1 MPTSTA
7 GNDRSGLVPVPMV
20 NESPSARNL
29 SGMLKCSSLG
39 ELSRKDPVTDFDL
52 IIIGGGP
59 AGLTAGLYAA
69 RANMKAILLDSKD
82 VGGEILNTELI
93 EDYPGFE
100 SVTGSELAQKMA
112 EHALKFGLKIETYK
126 PVKEIRSEGDQKIVK
141 LEDGT
146 ELSAYAVIVTVG
158 GEPTKLGVVGE
169 KEYHGRGVSYCAVC
183 DGAFFKGADLA
194 VIGGGDSAFQEGLFL
209 TRFANKLYVVHRRNE
224 FRAQAILQDRLLKQ
238 DKVEPITPAE
248 VVEIGGNGDVKW
260 IDIDRG
266 GKRERVN
273 VEGVFVFIGF
283 KPVGRYLFNDH
294 IDHDKNGYLITDQFM
309 RTSIPG
315 VYAAGDTRAQLAK
328 QITTAVGDAT
338 TAVLHAERYIE
349 ELKHAERAFPQVPRD
364 VVARAT
370 AGMRILTFGPGE
382 TVIREGEKADAFY
395 VIAHGE
401 AEVVA
406 RDAAGHEHVL
416 NTLKEDQYFGELGL
430 LRAEPRN
437 ATVRAKGSLEVI
449 QVSAEAFRMMVES
462 SKQTAE
468 EIARVAQSRVR
479 TEVGSPR

>member
-1 MPTSTA
+1 M
-7 GNDRSGLVPVPMV
+7 
-20 NESPSARNL
+20 
-29 SGMLKCSSLG
+29 
-39 ELSRKDPVTDFDL
+39 DPVTDLDL

-69 RANMKAILLDSKD
+69 RANMKTILLDSKD

-100 SVTGSELAQKMA
+100 SVTGADLARKMA

-126 PVKEIRSEGDQKIVK
+126 PVKEIRSEGDRKIVK

-209 TRFANKLYVVHRRNE
+209 TRFANKLYVVHRRND
-224 FRAQAILQDRLLKQ
+224 FRAQAILQDRLLKM

-248 VVEIGGNGDVKW
+248 VKEIGGNGDVKW
-260 IDIDRG
+260 IDIERD
-266 GKRERVN
+266 GKRERVK

-283 KPVGRYLFNDH
+283 KPVGRHLFKEH
-294 IDHDKNGYLITDQFM
+294 IDHDKNGYLITDQYM

-315 VYAAGDTRAQLAK
+315 IYAAGDTRAQLAK

-349 ELKHAERAFPQVPRD
+349 ELKHAERAFPDVPRD
-364 VVARAT
+364 VIVRAT
-370 AGMRILTFGPGE
+370 EGMRVLTFAPGDV
-382 TVIREGEKADAFY
+382 VIHEGDKAEDFY
-395 VIAHGE
+395 VIAKGE
-401 AEVVA
+401 ALVVQ
-406 RDAAGHEHVL
+406 RDNSGVEHVIS
-416 NTLKEDQYFGELGL
+416 TLKEDQYFGEIGL
-430 LRAEPRN
+430 LTGDRRN
-437 ATVRAKGSLEVI
+437 ATIRAKTSLEVI
-449 QVSAEAFRMMVES
+449 AVSQDAFRMMVES
-462 SKQTAE
+462 SKQTADD
-468 EIARVAQSRVR
+468 IAKVASSRIRGVEAPTR
-479 TEVGSPR
+479 

>member
-1 MPTSTA
+1 
-7 GNDRSGLVPVPMV
+7 
-20 NESPSARNL
+20 
-29 SGMLKCSSLG
+29 
-39 ELSRKDPVTDFDL
+39 VTDLDL

-69 RANMKAILLDSKD
+69 RANMKTVLLDSKD

-100 SVTGSELAQKMA
+100 SVTGAELARKMA
-112 EHALKFGLKIETYK
+112 DHALKFGLKIDTYR
-126 PVKEIRSEGDQKIVK
+126 PVKQIRSEGDRKIVT

-146 ELSAYAVIVTVG
+146 ELSAHAVLVTVG

-209 TRFANKLYVVHRRNE
+209 TRFAKKLYVVHRRNE
-224 FRAQAILQDRLLKQ
+224 FRAQAILQDRLLKME
-238 DKVEPITPAE
+238 KVELITPAR
-248 VVEIGGNGDVKW
+248 VTEIGGNGDVKW
-260 IDIDRG
+260 IDVERDGRT
-266 GKRERVN
+266 ERVK
-273 VEGVFVFIGF
+273 VDGVFVFVGF
-283 KPVGRYLFNDH
+283 KPVGRHLFKEH

-349 ELKHAERAFPQVPRD
+349 ELKDLERAFPSEPREVVAQTASKAELLVFAPGD
-364 VVARAT
+364 VVLREGDT
-370 AGMRILTFGPGE
+370 ADRFYMVVKGEGEASHLEPDGSEVVINRFGPG
-382 TVIREGEKADAFY
+382 D
-395 VIAHGE
+395 
-401 AEVVA
+401 
-406 RDAAGHEHVL
+406 
-416 NTLKEDQYFGELGL
+416 YFGEIGL
-430 LRAEPRN
+430 LNDAPRG
-437 ATVRAKGSLEVI
+437 ATIRAKTSLELMALDRDTFANLI
-449 QVSAEAFRMMVES
+449 KS
-462 SKQTAE
+462 SQATE
-468 EIARVAQSRVR
+468 DEVRRVAAERAGA
-479 TEVGSPR
+479 GSPR